1 MLEVNFQVRRML
13 LIRYLSFVYN
23 GLVKPYIY
31 ASWAVLGEGCSS
43 ACGRKAQAL
52 LVLGRLCTFWLWP
65 ASIVQAWSAARVLC
79 SARK

>member
-1 MLEVNFQVRRML
+1 ML
-13 LIRYLSFVYN
+13 LIRYLSFIYN
-23 GLVKPYIY
+23 VLVKPYIY

-52 LVLGRLCTFWLWP
+52 LVLGPICTFWVRP
-65 ASIVQAWSAARVLC
+65 ASIVQASSVAWVLC